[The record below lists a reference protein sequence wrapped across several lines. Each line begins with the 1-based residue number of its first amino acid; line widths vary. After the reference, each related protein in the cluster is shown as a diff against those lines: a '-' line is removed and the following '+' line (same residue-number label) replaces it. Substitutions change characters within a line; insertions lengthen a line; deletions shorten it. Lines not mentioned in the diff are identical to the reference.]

1 MTAPQKQCAP
11 GTVAAAPGTSPE
23 DEGADRPTPH
33 ASTVATTPAGHK
45 RRTCVL
51 VWRKGML
58 QVPAESI
65 HLRVLQLALITQA
78 QHPPS

>member
-1 MTAPQKQCAP
+1 MTSPQKQCAP
-11 GTVAAAPGTSPE
+11 DTVAAAPGTSPE

-33 ASTVATTPAGHK
+33 CPTVATAPAPYK

-51 VWRKGML
+51 VWRQGML
-58 QVPAESI
+58 QVPADAI
-65 HLRVLQLALITQA
+65 HLSVLQLALISRG